1 MSLCTPLHR
10 SFPWIGALPILLAP
24 LATAA
29 TVTYTFESNP
39 TLAGQIAPDLD
50 PGGTGFVASFGAN
63 APNGTFSLMPP
74 MDPFYLTMYPNARI
88 TTTALGETD
97 PFGTDHSL
105 VITSNLPFIAVELDW
120 ASYSIPTGGYLQVS
134 DGLGKTQNYYDDG
147 TMTFIFDDGFSTYV
161 NGTAA
166 GTAIFETSAPVTSI
180 TITAWDTADAP
191 IPGTPVVQALM
202 IDNVTFTVVPEP
214 GTLSLSLLGVL
225 ALLKRSRSHA
235 R

>member
-39 TLAGQIAPDLD
+39 SLAGQIAPDLD
-50 PGGTGFVASFGAN
+50 SGGTGFVALFGAN
-63 APNGTFSLMPP
+63 APNGTFVLMPP
-74 MDPFYLTMYPNARI
+74 MHPFYLTMYPNARI
-88 TTTALGETD
+88 TTTALGEGD
-97 PFGTDHSL
+97 PFGTDHPL
-105 VITSNLPFIAVELDW
+105 VISSSLPFIAVELDW
-120 ASYSIPTGGYLQVS
+120 ASYSVPTGGYLQIS

-147 TMTFIFDDGFSTYV
+147 TVTRTYNDGYSDYIEG
-161 NGTAA
+161 NAA

-180 TITAWDTADAP
+180 TITAWDLANAP
-191 IPGTPVVQALM
+191 VPGVPVVQALTL
-202 IDNVTFTVVPEP
+202 DNVVFTVVPEP
-214 GTLSLSLLGVL
+214 GTFSLGLLGVL
-225 ALLKRSRSHA
+225 ALLKRSRSHV